1 MMYSACKLNKQS
13 DNIQPWCTPF
23 PICVCIC
30 AFYFSILFHFNLPHE
45 TGYSSL
51 GYTVGL
57 GWLSILT
64 AMCLVTQSCLTFSN
78 PMDCSPPG
86 SSVHGISQ
94 ARLQE
99 WVDFSSS
106 RRFSQPRDRTQV
118 SRIAGRFSTS
128 WATWEA
134 QEYWSGSNTGV
145 GSLSLLQRIF
155 PTQEPNQGRLFTNW
169 AMREAQEYP

>member
-1 MMYSACKLNKQS
+1 M
-13 DNIQPWCTPF
+13 
-23 PICVCIC
+23 CIC
-30 AFYFSILFHFNLPHE
+30 AFYFSILFHFNLSHE

-94 ARLQE
+94 ARIQE

-128 WATWEA
+128 WAAREA
-134 QEYWSGSNTGV
+134 QDYWSEEPILPDPGIDPGSPALQVDSLPTKLSEKPSKCN
-145 GSLSLLQRIF
+145 SLSLLVLI
-155 PTQEPNQGRLFTNW
+155 PS
-169 AMREAQEYP
+169 